1 MRCRSSSTDSSLR
14 GGGGGGGGGGVAAAA
29 ASGAGGRLKETDG
42 AGGRLKE
49 RKGRRG
55 AAVFS
60 LMHMPWQSRDFSRIL
75 DVILG
80 GRRPAVHLKSA
91 EVFRDSSDR
100 VMKRAGICRGIE
112 DEADT
117 ED

>member
-14 GGGGGGGGGGVAAAA
+14 GGGGGGGVAAAA
-29 ASGAGGRLKETDG
+29 ASGAGGRLKEMDG

-55 AAVFS
+55 AAVF
-60 LMHMPWQSRDFSRIL
+60 
-75 DVILG
+75 VILG